1 MVNLLLD
8 GEPLSNSI
16 GWQILLLAALL
27 ALSSF
32 FSSSETALTSMSKLK
47 LRELMEKTEN
57 KEKRRVLHEALHR
70 PNRLLTT
77 ILVANNLVNILASSL
92 ATLISLSLFPK
103 THSGTVAAFVTGIMT
118 FLVLIFGEITPKV
131 LAVQHTEK
139 VFNRTIGVVTFL
151 SVLFTPVIW
160 LLISISNFLL
170 RLMGSNRVT
179 DAPFIT
185 EDEIAYAVNIG
196 AQEGALEEEESKMLQ
211 RTLALKDTSV
221 KEIMIP
227 RVDVF
232 AVSEQISLEN
242 AIEIVHEEGFSRFPV
257 YRETVDHIVGVLYA
271 KDILK
276 TTHQRGSEMLSR
288 VKVKEIMREPYF
300 VPETKKVDDLLKEFK
315 TFMVHMA
322 IVVDEYGGTEGIVTI
337 EDIIEE
343 VVGEIMDEF
352 DEGEDF
358 GIERVSEFTFIIDS
372 KVTIND
378 IERELGIRF
387 PPTDYETLGGYL
399 LEFFERVP
407 KVGEEVQVDGM
418 RFRILAATRSR
429 IAKVKMI
436 VEPPKTMKDL
446 LEQED

>member
-1 MVNLLLD
+1 MVAILLD
-8 GEPLSNSI
+8 GEPLPSSI
-16 GWQILLLAALL
+16 VWQLVLLVILLG
-27 ALSSF
+27 LSSF

-47 LRELMEKTEN
+47 LRELMEKTDN
-57 KEKRRVLHEALHR
+57 MEKKKVLHEALHR

-92 ATLISLSLFPK
+92 ATLIALTLFQNIS
-103 THSGTVAAFVTGIMT
+103 HGTAAAFVTGIMT
-118 FLVLIFGEITPKV
+118 FLVLVFGEITPKV
-131 LAVQHTEK
+131 LAVQKTEK
-139 VFNRTIGVVTFL
+139 IFGMTIRVITAL
-151 SVLFTPVIW
+151 SILFTPIIW
-160 LLISISNFLL
+160 LLMGISNFLL
-170 RLMGSNRVT
+170 RMIGSRKVT

-211 RTLALKDTSV
+211 RTLELKDTSV

-232 AVSEQISLEN
+232 AISENTSLDQ
-242 AIEIVHEEGFSRFPV
+242 AIEMVYEEGFSRFPV
-257 YRETVDHIVGVLYA
+257 FRETVDHIVGVLYA

-276 TTHQRGSEMLSR
+276 TTHQKGTEMLSR
-288 VKVKEIMREPYF
+288 TKIKEIMREPYF

-315 TFMVHMA
+315 THMVHMA

-343 VVGEIMDEF
+343 VVGEILDEF

-358 GIERVSEFTFIIDS
+358 GIEKVNDTTFIINS

-378 IERELGIRF
+378 IERELNMTF
-387 PPTDYETLGGYL
+387 PPTEYETLGGYL

-407 KVGEEVQVDGM
+407 NVGEEVFVEGL

-436 VEPPKTMKDL
+436 LEPDQKKEDIL
-446 LEQED
+446 RQEG